1 MAAARPGPGKGRAR
15 CFLLNTHRNPLP
27 FWLYKLAMD
36 LLLLFLPSYPAAPA
50 PACAVPA
57 HPKPLRRRE
66 SPTPGPSP
74 SPPRGSSLRN
84 LSLLIFFLAIWVL
97 PTTPVHAPEP
107 HYTLYSAQRVPTR
120 ILQSQHVNLL
130 KMMTFLHK
138 DTPICNKLEKLN
150 VCTPCSNCSKWVL

>member
-15 CFLLNTHRNPLP
+15 CFFLNTHRNPLP